1 MRDWLTFGIVALIII
16 ILVDGVRRMRLVR
29 RDKIRMSRNIYKQS
43 SSKEGDVKI
52 DAYTSELPNGGARV
66 VGHREAT
73 PGAKQPIK
81 TSQRRPEQA
90 SLNLDEAVPMLM
102 ESVADDESIPK
113 RKIPSAT
120 TLVNS
125 AASAIASAKLNPRN
139 YVDDERIE
147 PTFSNENN
155 SEPEG
160 YESNDNNDSF
170 SENDEPENYSEDD
183 SDDQFDHEA
192 DYENDY
198 DYEDESDNED
208 YDDELDDDLSKPEH
222 EPIVVATDRPDTS
235 PEEVLIINVMAGK
248 SGNFNGEDL
257 LNILLDCGLRFG
269 DMDIFHRYSDS
280 KGEGALLFSMA
291 NMVKPGTFD
300 LDAMDQFETPG
311 VSFFMTLPLKADSM
325 QSFELMADTARTIA
339 EQLDGELKDEQRSV
353 MTRQTI
359 EHCRERI
366 RDFERRRLFASRQR

>member
-43 SSKEGDVKI
+43 SSKEGDVKV
-52 DAYTSELPNGGARV
+52 DSYTSELPNGGARII
-66 VGHREAT
+66 GHRDSLH
-73 PGAKQPIK
+73 GAKYSAK
-81 TSQRRPEQA
+81 SSQRKPEQT

-102 ESVADDESIPK
+102 ESVADDESTPK
-113 RKIPSAT
+113 KKSSSAG
-120 TLVNS
+120 TLVGS
-125 AASAIASAKLNPRN
+125 AASTIMSTKLNPRN
-139 YVDDERIE
+139 YLDDERIE
-147 PTFSNENN
+147 PTFSTESN
-155 SEPEG
+155 SEPHD
-160 YESNDNNDSF
+160 YESNVNDDDF
-170 SENDEPENYSEDD
+170 SEDD
-183 SDDQFDHEA
+183 KSEDYSEDQFDHEA
-192 DYENDY
+192 DYDNDF
-198 DYEDESDNED
+198 EDEGDNEE
-208 YDDELDDDLSKPEH
+208 YDDELDHDLSEA
-222 EPIVVATDRPDTS
+222 ESEMTATVTDRPDTS

-248 SGNFNGEDL
+248 SGNFNGEEL
-257 LNILLDCGLRFG
+257 LDVLLDCGLRFG
-269 DMDIFHRYSDS
+269 DMNIFHRYSDS

-291 NMVKPGTFD
+291 NMVNPGTFD
-300 LDAMDQFETPG
+300 LEAMDQFETPG

-339 EQLDGELKDEQRSV
+339 DQLGGELKDEQRSV